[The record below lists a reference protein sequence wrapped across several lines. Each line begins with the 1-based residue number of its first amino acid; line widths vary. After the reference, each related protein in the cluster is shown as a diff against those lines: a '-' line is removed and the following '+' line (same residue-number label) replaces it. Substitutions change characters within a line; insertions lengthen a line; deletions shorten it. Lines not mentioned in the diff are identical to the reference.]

1 MGVDRIGP
9 LTMYTALFSVSSFT
23 ACTSMRTVAF
33 LPTNRLGIL
42 KIPIL
47 GGLDLVPLIDFIV
60 LLTGNFTDK
69 NGNKITT

>member
-1 MGVDRIGP
+1 
-9 LTMYTALFSVSSFT
+9 
-23 ACTSMRTVAF
+23 MRTVAF